1 MRRKEEGQRRP
12 VVRVP
17 TFSTDESTS
26 VCDLASSPAVE
37 ATSAAGSGHQ
47 MGETPEFKTGR
58 AQGTNQG
65 LVLVSLDCRGVPTC
79 RELGCCSAG
88 VV

>member
-1 MRRKEEGQRRP
+1 MKEEGQRRP

-17 TFSTDESTS
+17 TFSTDASTS
-26 VCDLASSPAVE
+26 VCDVALIAGSGSSK
-37 ATSAAGSGHQ
+37 ATGSGHQ

-65 LVLVSLDCRGVPTC
+65 LVMVSLDCRGVPTC